1 MSEKIKED
9 TWLWLVAE
17 NPDQNE
23 RFLGQIDT
31 ENNISFIPAFL
42 EKDAALQGLHLLARD
57 KKAKIEIQAIQ
68 YRDLAP
74 KLAEEKFFLFVLDPE
89 GNVLEK
95 ISPGRQ
101 DA

>member
-1 MSEKIKED
+1 MSDKIKED

-17 NPDQNE
+17 NPGENE
-23 RFLGQIDT
+23 QFLGQLDT

-42 EKDAALQGLHLLARD
+42 EKDAALQGLHLLVRD
-57 KKAKIEIQAIQ
+57 KKVKFEIQAIQ

-74 KLAEEKFFLFVLDPE
+74 KLTEEGFFLFVLDTE

-95 ISPGRQ
+95 ITPGRQ

>member
-17 NPDQNE
+17 NPGDNE
-23 RFLGQIDT
+23 QFLGQLDT

-42 EKDAALQGLHLLARD
+42 EKDAALQGLHLLVRD
-57 KKAKIEIQAIQ
+57 KKVKFEIQAIQ

-74 KLAEEKFFLFVLDPE
+74 KLAEEGFFLFVLDTE

-95 ISPGRQ
+95 ITPGRQ

>member
-1 MSEKIKED
+1 MSDKIKED

-17 NPDQNE
+17 NPGDNE
-23 RFLGQIDT
+23 QFLGQLDT

-42 EKDAALQGLHLLARD
+42 EKDAALQGLHLLVRD
-57 KKAKIEIQAIQ
+57 KKVKFEIQAIQ

-74 KLAEEKFFLFVLDPE
+74 KLAEEGFFLFVLDTE

-95 ISPGRQ
+95 ITPGRQ